1 MIILSFIPIVI
12 ATFNTNYVT
21 DSLTFQY
28 STLNDSKTYLIQLIV
43 TQFPN
48 NNYCLP
54 KLQIECSESNYTDQL
69 AYSVRS
75 NI

>member
-1 MIILSFIPIVI
+1 MVI

-21 DSLTFQY
+21 DSLTLQY

-54 KLQIECSESNYTDQL
+54 KLQIES
-69 AYSVRS
+69 
-75 NI
+75 